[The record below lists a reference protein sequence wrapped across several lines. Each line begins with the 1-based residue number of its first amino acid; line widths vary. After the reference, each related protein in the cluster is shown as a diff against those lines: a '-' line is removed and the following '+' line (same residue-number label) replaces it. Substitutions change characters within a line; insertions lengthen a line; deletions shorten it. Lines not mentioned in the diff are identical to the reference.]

1 MRRVKH
7 VQVLE
12 GFRLSLAFDDGRTGT
27 VDLSHLAGKGVFT
40 LWLDRKAFESVGI
53 GPSGALVWA
62 DRIDLC
68 PDALYL
74 KATGQEVAALF
85 PAAQT
90 DPAHA

>member
-7 VQVLE
+7 VQVLD

-40 LWLDRKAFESVGI
+40 MWLDRKAFESVGI
-53 GPSGALVWA
+53 GPSGELVWA
-62 DRIDLC
+62 DQIDLC

-74 KATGQEVAALF
+74 KATGQAVAALF
-85 PAAQT
+85 PAVQT
-90 DPAHA
+90 EPAHA